1 MRNVSYDKRVHLK
14 GINYD
19 TGRVFN
25 GMSMRADFDL
35 RTVHRELQIIKED
48 LHCDTVKIQG
58 HDISRLTATA
68 KDALEQGLKVW
79 LSPELFDKPLEDT
92 LVYLREAAMAAEELY
107 QQDPNIVLSV
117 GTELSAFMQG
127 ILPGS
132 SIAERLSAQNWHLL
146 RSGEHNRQLNDSLN
160 RMVSTV
166 REIYHGQV
174 TYAALAE
181 LEQVDWGRFDI
192 IGIDLYRDK
201 RNRDVYPN
209 LIERYKAYGKPV
221 VITEFGCCTFRGA
234 EDMGGTGF
242 TIIDWGQE
250 WPPEQPPRLKG
261 NFVYDQSLQAREL
274 ADQLRVIS
282 ATGIEG
288 AFVFEFVQYGPR
300 IDSEMK
306 KLIES
311 SQFDPDIAN
320 YTLVKLLFE
329 GYGTTYPDMIWEPK
343 EAFRAVAEYY
353 GQEN

>member
-1 MRNVSYDKRVHLK
+1 VHIR

-19 TGRVFN
+19 AGRVFN
-25 GMSMRADFDL
+25 GMPMRPDFDL
-35 RTVHRELQIIKED
+35 QTVHRELQIIKED
-48 LHCDTVKIQG
+48 LHCNTVKIQG
-58 HDISRLTATA
+58 CDIGRLTATA
-68 KDALEQGLKVW
+68 RDALEQGLKVW

-92 LVYLREAAMAAEELY
+92 LVYLGNAAMAAEELY

-127 ILPGS
+127 ILPGN
-132 SIAERLSAQNWHLL
+132 SIAERLSAQNWGLL
-146 RSGEHNRQLNDSLN
+146 RSGEHNRQLNDCLN
-160 RMVSTV
+160 KMVSTV

-192 IGIDLYRDK
+192 VGIDLYRDK
-201 RNRDVYPN
+201 RNRDIYTS
-209 LIERYKAYGKPV
+209 LIERYKTYGKPV

-234 EDMGGTGF
+234 EDMGGTGSS
-242 TIIDWGQE
+242 IIDWGQK
-250 WPPEQPPRLKG
+250 WPPKQSPRLKG
-261 NFVYDQSLQAREL
+261 DFVYDQTLQAREL
-274 ADQLRVIS
+274 ADQLRVIG

-288 AFVFEFVQYGPR
+288 AFIFEFVQYGPR
-300 IDSEMK
+300 IDSGMR
-306 KLIES
+306 KLIKS
-311 SQFDPDIAN
+311 LPFDPDIAN

-329 GYGTTYPDMIWEPK
+329 GYGNTYPDMTWEPK